1 MFVCRVF
8 VFINRYPCKL
18 KHNKLYPESGT
29 YIILLLQTILI
40 IDLVTVSS
48 INTEVV
54 FTTGF

>member
-1 MFVCRVF
+1 
-8 VFINRYPCKL
+8 L